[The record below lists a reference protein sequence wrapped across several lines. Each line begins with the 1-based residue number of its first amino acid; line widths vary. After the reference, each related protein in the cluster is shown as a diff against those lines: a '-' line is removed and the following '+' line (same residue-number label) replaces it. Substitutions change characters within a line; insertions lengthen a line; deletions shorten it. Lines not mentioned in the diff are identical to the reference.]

1 MQIKII
7 SELRNQFSTMVLK
20 TWCVKYVLAKA
31 KCTLG
36 GSNSGLDSIDIIP

>member
-1 MQIKII
+1 MPQLAVLI
-7 SELRNQFSTMVLK
+7 SHIGELYGCNDSYTRDE
-20 TWCVKYVLAKA
+20 A